1 MSEAWDA
8 WTALGDSGSEM
19 IANIHPVR
27 YAATYPT
34 HIVGRLGWHTADT
47 AAPDRPGH
55 FCRGLRRHRCGDD
68 GRTMVMDGEDAT
80 YALCRP
86 PGHHAYADMAGGF
99 CFFNNSAVAAAT
111 FG

>member
-1 MSEAWDA
+1 
-8 WTALGDSGSEM
+8 M

-47 AAPDRPGH
+47 AAPIGTGTCAAACAATDVATTAAQ
-55 FCRGLRRHRCGDD
+55 L
-68 GRTMVMDGEDAT
+68 VMDGEDAA

-86 PGHHAYADMAGGF
+86 PGHHAYARHGRRLLLPQQQRDRSRA
-99 CFFNNSAVAAAT
+99 SAAEA
-111 FG
+111 